1 MNKLSS
7 TQRPPRRPRRHA
19 ESPEPHERWLISY
32 ADLVTLL
39 FTLFVVLYA
48 AADHERASKVAEAV
62 SHVVSN
68 RALTAIHGN
77 GVLPGV
83 KTVSEVHTAM
93 ESAFA
98 ANPALRARARILG
111 GKGSFIVSMAEAGFF
126 APGEATMREDARAL
140 IETLADVLKYSDAQL
155 RVEGHTDSTPI
166 ATMRY
171 PSNWELSSARA
182 SLVLGQFVARGVAP
196 ARLSLA
202 GYAGERPIA
211 TNSTVEGRALNR
223 RVDLVIL
230 NGEK

>member
-1 MNKLSS
+1 MKKPSFN
-7 TQRPPRRPRRHA
+7 QRTRRAPRRHA

-48 AADHERASKVAEAV
+48 AADHERASVVAAAV
-62 SHVVSN
+62 SDAVGN
-68 RALTAIHGN
+68 RHAIARDGA
-77 GVLPGV
+77 LPGRQGINAARA
-83 KTVSEVHTAM
+83 AM
-93 ESAFA
+93 ENAFA
-98 ANPALRARARILG
+98 ASPALRARARILG
-111 GKGSFIVSMAEAGFF
+111 GADGFVVSMAEAGFF
-126 APGEATMREDARAL
+126 APGDANVREDARSL
-140 IETLADVLKYSDAQL
+140 IETMADVLKNSDAQL

-166 ATMRY
+166 ATARY

-182 SLVLGQFVARGVAP
+182 SFMLAQFIARGIPA

-211 TNSTVEGRALNR
+211 DNNTTEGRALNR

-230 NGEK
+230 HGEK

>member
-1 MNKLSS
+1 MNRYSS
-7 TQRPPRRPRRHA
+7 SQRTQRTPRRHA

-62 SHVVSN
+62 SNVVSN
-68 RALTAIHGN
+68 RALTAVHGN

-83 KTVSEVHTAM
+83 KTVSEAHTAM

-98 ANPALRARARILG
+98 ANPALRAHARILG
-111 GKGSFIVSMAEAGFF
+111 GEGGFIVSMAEAGFF
-126 APGEATMREDARAL
+126 APGDATMREDAQAL
-140 IETLADVLKYSDAQL
+140 IETMADVLRHSDAQL

-166 ATMRY
+166 ATARY

-182 SLVLGQFVARGVAP
+182 SVVLAQFVARGIPPV
-196 ARLSLA
+196 RLSLA

-211 TNSTVEGRALNR
+211 NNNTVEGRALNR